1 MKFIKK
7 ISALM
12 VSFLMAFAMMVPIS
26 AADATIAIRNA
37 GAEDTFDYVQ
47 IVEPDKT
54 SKLGWKFVDSVKSY
68 FVGDGKIGATE
79 EAAIDSLIK
88 KTYQASL
95 LNEALEAIKNDTTI
109 TKVTKQ
115 TSPITVTQAGAYAVF
130 GNAKKENVQY
140 SAMLAAISF
149 TYDGNANGLKG
160 TTLTAKKS
168 DHNVTKQHKSIDDD
182 VVEVG
187 QVVTYTVTAVVPYI
201 RDDETNVSYK
211 AKDTIT
217 NGEYV
222 KNKNGKVD
230 VTVKIGDFEKVY
242 EGTIEDNSFTVDLTD
257 LVVKDGKTVNTYA
270 NQEIK
275 LTYKAKVTGIYVDNT
290 IQITGGHNGETD
302 YGSANDHIDTAQI
315 TLTKTGDEGKALKDA
330 EFVVYR
336 LVGNK
341 KQYLKFKFNDK
352 TNVYDAL
359 GLATD
364 LDDAKTQTIKTDA
377 NGQAIVK
384 GLDSEY
390 TYYFEE
396 VVAPEGYT
404 VLENDVEAKWDG
416 KANIA
421 ITGIATASDTTVSS
435 LPETGGMG
443 TTMFTIGG
451 CAIMVIAAALYF
463 VNRKKQEK

>member
-1 MKFIKK
+1 MKFIRK

-12 VSFLMAFAMMVPIS
+12 VSFLMALAMMIPVS
-26 AADATIAIRNA
+26 AADATITISNA
-37 GAEDTFDYVQ
+37 GDGDTFDYVQ

-54 SKLGWKFVDSVKSY
+54 SKLGWKFVDNVKSY
-68 FVGDGKIGATE
+68 FVGDDKIGATE
-79 EAAIDSLIK
+79 EAAIDALIK
-88 KTYQASL
+88 KSYSAKA
-95 LNEALEAIKNDTTI
+95 LNTALEAIQNDATI
-109 TKVTKQ
+109 TKVKKQ
-115 TSPITVTQAGAYAVF
+115 TSPITVSQAGAYAVF
-130 GNAKKENVQY
+130 GNAGKTNVQY
-140 SAMLAAISF
+140 SPMLAYISF

-217 NGEYV
+217 GGEYI
-222 KNKNGKVD
+222 KNANGKVD
-230 VTVKIGDFEKVY
+230 VTVEIGNYKKNY
-242 EGTIEDNSFTVDLTD
+242 EGTIEGNHFTVDLTD

-275 LTYKAKVTGIYVDNT
+275 LTYKAKVTGIAVDNT
-290 IQITGGHNGETD
+290 IQITGGHDGGTD
-302 YGSANDHIDTAQI
+302 YGSANDHVDTAQI

-336 LVGNK
+336 LVGDK
-341 KQYLKFKFNDK
+341 KQYIKFNK
-352 TNVYDAL
+352 NYEAT
-359 GLATD
+359 GLATN
-364 LDDAKTQTIKTDA
+364 LEEAKTQTIKTDE
-377 NGQAIVK
+377 NGQAVVK

-404 VLENDVEAKWDG
+404 VLENDVKATWDG
-416 KANIA
+416 KANVA
-421 ITGIATASDTTVSS
+421 LKGTASASDTTVSS

-443 TTMFTIGG
+443 TTIFTIGG